1 MAAEKT
7 RERTKIRKIMRAVLV
22 TLAFVIGIL
31 LLVGTVTAFFVFRV
45 KTFEFEGS
53 STYSHAE
60 IEQASGVT
68 QGSNLLF
75 LNLQQTARQIEE
87 TLPNLVDVEIRR
99 KLPNTL
105 VIAYDETTMAYA
117 VQTGENAFAVTNSGF
132 KVLSHM
138 NAQPEGTVLVVTG
151 MPPLSARE
159 GTVLSFVNDP
169 GSKDETLQAM
179 LGIAAAISESGAE
192 KIDEINVTD
201 LQNLYLIYDGR
212 VLVKLGGASQLES
225 KLQLCVNSMQKE
237 DAIDTTHGGTLNLT
251 VPGYAYFQPMK
262 IAEMP
267 ELAAYLPPA
276 PPAKDETDEPSEE
289 DAEEDGD
296 EEGSDEE
303 DSDEEDVDDWDE
315 TDDEDADAADDAD
328 ASEETEDEE

>member
-7 RERTKIRKIMRAVLV
+7 RERSKIRKIMRAVLV

-151 MPPLSARE
+151 MPPLAARE

-169 GSKDETLQAM
+169 SSTDATLQAM

-192 KIDEINVTD
+192 NIDEINVTD

-212 VLVKLGGASQLES
+212 VLVKLGGATQLEE
-225 KLQLCVNSMQKE
+225 KLQLCVNSMEKE

-251 VPGYAYFQPMK
+251 VPGRAYFRPMK

-267 ELAAYLPPA
+267 ELAAYLPAVQPKEDVDAQAPA
-276 PPAKDETDEPSEE
+276 DAEDARKDEDEA
-289 DAEEDGD
+289 D
-296 EEGSDEE
+296 DEE
-303 DSDEEDVDDWDE
+303 DDNEDDGEEKDTGNDEDNAYDTDGTDEED
-315 TDDEDADAADDAD
+315 T
-328 ASEETEDEE
+328 

>member
-7 RERTKIRKIMRAVLV
+7 RERSKIRKIIRAVLV
-22 TLAFVIGIL
+22 ALAFVIGIL

-151 MPPLSARE
+151 MPPLAARE

-169 GSKDETLQAM
+169 SSTDETLQAM

-192 KIDEINVTD
+192 NIDEINVTD

-212 VLVKLGGASQLES
+212 VLVKLGGATQLEE
-225 KLQLCVNSMQKE
+225 KLQLCVNSMEKE

-251 VPGYAYFQPMK
+251 VPGRAYFRPMK

-267 ELAAYLPPA
+267 ELAPYLPAVQPKENVEETEPDDA
-276 PPAKDETDEPSEE
+276 REDADEADEEEADYDEEE
-289 DAEEDGD
+289 DAGNDEDDAYDTDGT
-296 EEGSDEE
+296 DEE
-303 DSDEEDVDDWDE
+303 D
-315 TDDEDADAADDAD
+315 T
-328 ASEETEDEE
+328 

>member
-1 MAAEKT
+1 M
-7 RERTKIRKIMRAVLV
+7 
-22 TLAFVIGIL
+22 TLAFAIGIL

-60 IEQASGVT
+60 IEQASGVA

-75 LNLQQTARQIEE
+75 LNLRQTARQIEE
-87 TLPNLVDVEIRR
+87 TLPNLVDVEVRR
-99 KLPNTL
+99 KLPNIL

-151 MPPLSARE
+151 TPPLSARE

-169 GSKDETLQAM
+169 GSRDETLQAM
-179 LGIAAAISESGAE
+179 LGVAAAITESSAE
-192 KIDEINVTD
+192 HIDEINVTD
-201 LQNLYLIYDGR
+201 LQNLYLVYDGR
-212 VLVKLGGASQLES
+212 VLVKLGGATQLEE
-225 KLQLCVNSMQKE
+225 KLHLCVNSMQKE
-237 DAIDTTHGGTLNLT
+237 DEIDTTHGGTLNLT

-262 IAEMP
+262 IAEIP
-267 ELAAYLPPA
+267 ELAAYLPAVA
-276 PPAKDETDEPSEE
+276 PKEEDPEAPSEE
-289 DAEEDGD
+289 DETAADDGGD
-296 EEGSDEE
+296 EEAAGNEE
-303 DSDEEDVDDWDE
+303 E
-315 TDDEDADAADDAD
+315 TDPADDAGGEDAD
-328 ASEETEDEE
+328 ASEDADYEE

>member
-7 RERTKIRKIMRAVLV
+7 RERSKIRKILRTVLV
-22 TLAFVIGIL
+22 TLAFAIGIL

-60 IEQASGVT
+60 IEQASGVA

-75 LNLQQTARQIEE
+75 LNLRQTARQIEE
-87 TLPNLVDVEIRR
+87 TLPNLVDVEVRR
-99 KLPNTL
+99 KLPNIL

-151 MPPLSARE
+151 TPPLSARE

-169 GSKDETLQAM
+169 GSRDETLQAM
-179 LGIAAAISESGAE
+179 LGVAAAITESSAE
-192 KIDEINVTD
+192 HIDEINVTD
-201 LQNLYLIYDGR
+201 LQNLYLVYDGR
-212 VLVKLGGASQLES
+212 VLVKLGGATQLEE
-225 KLQLCVNSMQKE
+225 KLHLCVNSMQKE
-237 DAIDTTHGGTLNLT
+237 DEIDTTHGGTLNLT

-262 IAEMP
+262 IAEIP
-267 ELAAYLPPA
+267 ELAAYLPAVA
-276 PPAKDETDEPSEE
+276 PKEEDPEAPSEE
-289 DAEEDGD
+289 DETAADDGGD
-296 EEGSDEE
+296 EEAAGNEE
-303 DSDEEDVDDWDE
+303 E
-315 TDDEDADAADDAD
+315 TDPADDAGGEDAD
-328 ASEETEDEE
+328 ASEDADYEE